1 MTTTAWENEK
11 RRTIYC
17 KIALEIML
25 KMTKFVPKLSAR
37 CMVLV
42 YKFGQDFYVKL
53 CYKNRSCFL
62 IILAIIE

>member
-11 RRTIYC
+11 RCTIYC
-17 KIALEIML
+17 KIALEITL

-37 CMVLV
+37 CMV
-42 YKFGQDFYVKL
+42 YKFGRDFYVKL
-53 CYKNRSCFL
+53 GYKDRSCFL